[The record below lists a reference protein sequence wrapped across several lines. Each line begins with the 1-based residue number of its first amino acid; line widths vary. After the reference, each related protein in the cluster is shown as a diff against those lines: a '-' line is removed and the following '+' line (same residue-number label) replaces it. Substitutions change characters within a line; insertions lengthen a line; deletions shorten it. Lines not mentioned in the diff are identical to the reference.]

1 MLGMRYNSPYSCQF
15 SLNMRWNFV
24 PPTVSSRIFH
34 HHHASSSPH
43 FISTHYLLID
53 SRRAPAKPPSRIHQ
67 TNFQAKSK
75 HHHLFS
81 SSHRPSQP
89 RQPSSSILLLL
100 TVNVVS
106 VVEMVG
112 VANSAIHLSWGKLTI
127 ACDVAFQKM
136 KLLVSSCFANNVDG
150 SSSSSH
156 STL

>member
-1 MLGMRYNSPYSCQF
+1 MSIFTEYALK
-15 SLNMRWNFV
+15 FV
-24 PPTVSSRIFH
+24 PPTVSLRIFH
-34 HHHASSSPH
+34 HHYASSSPH

-53 SRRAPAKPPSRIHQ
+53 SRRAPAKPPSRMQ
-67 TNFQAKSK
+67 QANFQAESK
-75 HHHLFS
+75 HHYLFP

-89 RQPSSSILLLL
+89 RQPSFSILLLL
-100 TVNVVS
+100 LTVDVVS

-127 ACDVAFQKM
+127 ACDVAFRKM